1 MEGVQS
7 GAGCPTAAAVFVA
20 LSMALS
26 PQAIADLPVVAAA
39 DILIVGGGTAGAVAG
54 IAAGRTGYRTL
65 VVEQLGYLGG
75 TQTGALVTP
84 MMPNQL
90 QGTPLNGG
98 IDAEIN
104 QRLNDLVESGVWRDG
119 NRGWFNPEALKWVL
133 EEMLVSCGA
142 QLLYYTF
149 FEDAVVVDGQVVG
162 VVVTNKAGRGV
173 IWAKRT
179 IDATGDGDVAYRAG
193 VPFQSGD
200 PETGVNQPFSVRFH
214 LGNVDLARFADFLR
228 SLGRYEVM
236 DQAEG
241 SQVPLIHTA
250 MVWGRNWPLE
260 PLFRQAV
267 AEGVLLPEDGEYF
280 QVFTMA
286 GRPGELAFNCPR
298 ISGEVDGTNP
308 WHLTQA
314 QIRGRQAIRRYWQF
328 CRRYLP
334 GCEQA
339 YVVMGAALVGV
350 RESRR
355 MLGEYLLTET
365 DVLEARKFPDAI
377 ARNNYPIDIHRPT
390 KDQRPGLTHLPPGEY
405 HEIPYRC
412 LVPLGVEQL
421 LVAGRC
427 LSATFAAQGSVRV
440 QSNCRAMGEAA
451 AVAMA
456 MSLDEGIP
464 PRQVDGVALRQRLI
478 AQGARL

>member
-1 MEGVQS
+1 
-7 GAGCPTAAAVFVA
+7 
-20 LSMALS
+20 MAL
-26 PQAIADLPVVAAA
+26 ALTDVAALPELA
-39 DILIVGGGTAGAVAG
+39 HVDILVVGGGTAGAVAG

-65 VVEQLGYLGG
+65 VVEQLGALGG
-75 TQTGALVTP
+75 TQTAALVTP
-84 MMPNQL
+84 MMPNQVD
-90 QGTPLNGG
+90 QVPLNGG
-98 IDAEIN
+98 IDGEIN
-104 QRLNDLVESGVWRDG
+104 QRLNDLQESGVWKDG
-119 NRGWFNPEALKWVL
+119 NRGWFNPESLKWVL
-133 EEMLVSCGA
+133 EEMVLASGA
-142 QLLYYTF
+142 ELLYYSF
-149 FEDAVVVDGQVVG
+149 FEDVIVADDQVLG
-162 VVVTNKAGRGV
+162 VVVTNKAGRGK
-173 IWAKRT
+173 ILAQRT

-193 VPFQSGD
+193 VDFASGD

-214 LGNVDLARFADFLR
+214 LGNVDLSRLAAFLR
-228 SLGRYEVM
+228 DLGRHDILE
-236 DQAEG
+236 QAVG

-250 MVWGRNWPLE
+250 MVWERGWTLE

-267 AEGVLLPEDGEYF
+267 ADGVLLPEDGEYF

-308 WHLTQA
+308 WHLTRA
-314 QIRGRQAIRRYWQF
+314 QVLGRRAMRRYGEF

-334 GCEQA
+334 GCENA
-339 YVVMGAALVGV
+339 YLVMGAPLVGV

-355 MLGEYLLTET
+355 MVGEYVLTEA
-365 DVLEARKFPDAI
+365 DVLGAQKFPDGI

-390 KDQRPGLTHLPPGEY
+390 KDQRPGLTRLPPGAY

-412 LVPLGVEQL
+412 LVPRGVEQL

-451 AVAMA
+451 AVAMG
-456 MSLDEGIP
+456 MSLTDQIT
-464 PRQVDGVALRQRLI
+464 PRQVDGVQLRQKLI
-478 AQGARL
+478 AQGAKL

>member
-1 MEGVQS
+1 
-7 GAGCPTAAAVFVA
+7 
-20 LSMALS
+20 MAL
-26 PQAIADLPVVAAA
+26 AFTDVTALPTLAEV
-39 DILIVGGGTAGAVAG
+39 DILVVGGGTAGAVAG

-65 VVEQLGYLGG
+65 VVEQLGYVGG

-84 MMPNQL
+84 MMPNQVE
-90 QGTPLNGG
+90 GVPLNGG

-104 QRLNDLVESGVWRDG
+104 RRMNDLQESGVWSDG
-119 NRGWFNPEALKWVL
+119 NRGWFNPESLKWVL
-133 EEMLVSCGA
+133 EEMLLASGA
-142 QLLYYTF
+142 QLLYYSF
-149 FEDAVVVDGQVVG
+149 FEDVILAEGQVVG
-162 VVVTNKAGRGV
+162 IVVTNKAGRGT
-173 IWAKRT
+173 IFAQRT
-179 IDATGDGDVAYRAG
+179 IDATGDGDVAVRAG
-193 VPFQSGD
+193 VPFASGD

-214 LGNVDLARFADFLR
+214 LGNVDLQRLAAFLR
-228 SLGRYEVM
+228 SLGRSEILPE
-236 DQAEG
+236 AEG

-250 MVWGRNWPLE
+250 MVWGRGWTLE
-260 PLFRQAV
+260 PLFQQAV

-298 ISGEVDGTNP
+298 ISGQVDGTNP

-314 QIRGRQAIRRYWQF
+314 QILGRRAMRRYLAF

-334 GCEQA
+334 GCENA
-339 YVVMGAALVGV
+339 YLVLSAPLVGV

-355 MLGEYLLTET
+355 MVGEYVLTEA
-365 DVLEARKFPDAI
+365 DVLGARKFPDGI

-390 KDQRPGLTHLPPGEY
+390 KDQRPGLTRLPPGEY

-451 AVAMA
+451 AVAMG
-456 MSLDEGIP
+456 MSLDAQIP
-464 PRQVDGVALRQRLI
+464 PRQVDGVQLRQKLI
-478 AQGARL
+478 AQGACL

>member
-1 MEGVQS
+1 
-7 GAGCPTAAAVFVA
+7 
-20 LSMALS
+20 MALT
-26 PQAIADLPVVAAA
+26 PADVMALPTWAEV
-39 DILIVGGGTAGAVAG
+39 DILVVGGGTAGAVAG

-84 MMPNQL
+84 MMPNQRE
-90 QGTPLNGG
+90 GVPLNGG

-104 QRLNDLVESGVWRDG
+104 RRMNELQESGVWADG

-133 EEMLVSCGA
+133 EEMLLASGA
-142 QLLYYTF
+142 KLLYYSF
-149 FEDAVVVDGQVVG
+149 FEDVILAEGQVVG
-162 VVVTNKAGRGV
+162 IVVTNKAGRGK
-173 IWAKRT
+173 ILAQRT

-193 VPFQSGD
+193 VPFASGD
-200 PETGVNQPFSVRFH
+200 PETGINQPFSVRFL
-214 LGNVDLARFADFLR
+214 LGNVDLERLAAFLR
-228 SLGRYEVM
+228 SLGPCEVLSA
-236 DQAEG
+236 AEG
-241 SQVPLIHTA
+241 SQVPLLHTA
-250 MVWGRNWPLE
+250 MVWGRGWSLE

-298 ISGEVDGTNP
+298 ISGQVDGTNP
-308 WHLTQA
+308 WHLTRA
-314 QIRGRQAIRRYWQF
+314 QVLGRQAMRRYLAF

-334 GCEQA
+334 GCEHA
-339 YVVMGAALVGV
+339 YLVLSAPLVGV

-355 MLGEYLLTET
+355 MVGEYVLTEA
-365 DVLEARKFPDAI
+365 DVLAGRKFPDGI

-390 KDQRPGLTHLPPGEY
+390 KDQRPGLIRLPPGAY

-456 MSLDEGIP
+456 MSLDAQIT
-464 PRQVDGVALRQRLI
+464 PRQVDGVQLRQKLI
-478 AQGARL
+478 AQGACL

>member
-1 MEGVQS
+1 MGLAPETLGH
-7 GAGCPTAAAVFVA
+7 
-20 LSMALS
+20 
-26 PQAIADLPVVAAA
+26 LPRFAEV
-39 DILIVGGGTAGAVAG
+39 DILVVGGGTAGAVAG

-84 MMPNQL
+84 MMPNQVE
-90 QGTPLNGG
+90 QVPLNGG
-98 IDAEIN
+98 IDGEIN
-104 QRLNDLVESGVWRDG
+104 HRLNQMQESGVWRDG
-119 NRGWFNPEALKWVL
+119 NRGWFNPESLKWLL
-133 EEMLVSCGA
+133 EEMVLASGA
-142 QLLYYTF
+142 ELLYYTF
-149 FEDAVVVDGQVVG
+149 VEEVIVADRRVLG
-162 VVVTNKAGRGV
+162 VVVVNKAGRGT

-179 IDATGDGDVAYRAG
+179 IDATGDADVAYRAG
-193 VPFQSGD
+193 VKFTSGD

-214 LGNVDLARFADFLR
+214 LGNVDLQRFADFLR
-228 SLGRYEVM
+228 SLGRHDILVN
-236 DQAEG
+236 AEG

-250 MVWGRNWPLE
+250 MVWERGWPLE

-267 AEGVLLPEDGEYF
+267 ADGVLLPEDGEYF

-298 ISGEVDGTNP
+298 ISGQVDGTNP

-314 QIRGRQAIRRYWQF
+314 QVLGRRAMRRYLAF

-339 YVVMGAALVGV
+339 YLVMGAPLVGV

-355 MLGEYLLTET
+355 IVGEYVLTEA
-365 DVLEARKFPDAI
+365 DVLGARKFPDGI

-390 KDQRPGLTHLPPGEY
+390 KDQRPGLTHLPAGAY

-412 LVPLGVEQL
+412 LVPLQVEDL

-451 AVAMA
+451 GVAMG
-456 MSLDEGIP
+456 MSLDAHIP
-464 PRQVDGVALRQRLI
+464 PRQVDGLQLRERLV